1 MAAKLRVV
9 SAPSERGSPPRKL
22 GEHGLALWTRINDE
36 YSIVDGGGVE
46 MLCQA
51 CQALDRAE
59 DCAALIERD
68 GAVIRHKG
76 SYRENPLLKVEL
88 AARAL
93 CIRTLQ
99 KLGLDVEPVGRVGL
113 SRGY

>member
-1 MAAKLRVV
+1 MAAKLKLVN
-9 SAPSERGSPPRKL
+9 APALAGNPPRNL
-22 GEHGLALWTRINDE
+22 GKHGLALWNRVNDE
-36 YSIVDGGGVE
+36 YQITDSGGVE
-46 MLCQA
+46 LLCQA

-59 DCAALIERD
+59 DCAEVIERD
-68 GAVIRHKG
+68 GQVIRHKG

-99 KLGLDVEPVGRVGL
+99 RLGLDVEPVGRVGV
-113 SRGY
+113 SRGM